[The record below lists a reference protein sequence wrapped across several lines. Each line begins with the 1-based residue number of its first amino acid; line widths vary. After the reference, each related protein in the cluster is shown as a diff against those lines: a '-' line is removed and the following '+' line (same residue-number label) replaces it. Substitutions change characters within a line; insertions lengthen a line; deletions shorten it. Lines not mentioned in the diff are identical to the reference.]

1 MRSRNFGSKRFV
13 IVSSPLGVCLCNFA
27 LGDSSFAK
35 MSAEYEAIR
44 SDELGEWFAR
54 YKCKKCPLQHEC
66 SDGSWDRAHVQ
77 GGTFEAGQA
86 KLRAHLKN
94 SSKHYKEGMTE
105 EDVEDLVL
113 SAEFDYD
120 EVFQPFPALEP
131 TQPDEPPTKKAKGKG
146 KGKDD
151 GKDKRH
157 LTAGDA
163 KRIAEDAAMAVL
175 HGAGLSTAS
184 GSQQGSMSASGAGGA
199 LQVFNRGADDKVT
212 MSRQT
217 FEMVKDTVDRNKR
230 ACKQALTF
238 FEAGVSAFKDE
249 LRVCDDCLD
258 AMKQAE
264 GASRRWS
271 E

>member
-1 MRSRNFGSKRFV
+1 M
-13 IVSSPLGVCLCNFA
+13 A
-27 LGDSSFAK
+27 
-35 MSAEYEAIR
+35 AENEPIR
-44 SDELGEWFAR
+44 SDELGEWFSR
-54 YKCKKCPLQHEC
+54 YKCKKCPLAHEC
-66 SDGSWDRAHVQ
+66 SDGSWERAYVQ
-77 GGTFEAGQA
+77 GGTFEAAQA

-105 EDVEDLVL
+105 DEVEDLVL
-113 SAEFDYD
+113 SVDFEYD
-120 EVFQPFPALEP
+120 EVFQPFPILEP
-131 TQPDEPPTKKAKGKG
+131 AQPAEPPTKKHKGKG
-146 KGKDD
+146 KGKDG
-151 GKDKRH
+151 GKDKRP
-157 LTAGDA
+157 LTADDA

-175 HGAGLSTAS
+175 HGAGMSAS
-184 GSQQGSMSASGAGGA
+184 SGPQTGSMSLTGGGGA

-271 E
+271 S